1 MESLGDRIANLRKEL
16 DINQK
21 ELATKVGITE
31 ASLSRYE
38 NNLREPKSEIIVRLA
53 KALETSTDYL
63 LGVNDNTKISKE
75 DKLIIENLSVS
86 EKTKKLLEKIYSLEK
101 EDREAIEKMI
111 DNAYLK
117 RFLKE
122 ENIFN
127 SLLFLY
133 TKSQVII
140 HKK

>member
-21 ELATKVGITE
+21 ELATKIGITE

-122 ENIFN
+122 EN
-127 SLLFLY
+127 
-133 TKSQVII
+133 
-140 HKK
+140 

>member
-38 NNLREPKSEIIVRLA
+38 NNLRETKSEIIVRLA

-122 ENIFN
+122 EN
-127 SLLFLY
+127 
-133 TKSQVII
+133 
-140 HKK
+140 

>member
-1 MESLGDRIANLRKEL
+1 MESLGDRIAKLRKEL
-16 DINQK
+16 NINQK

-53 KALETSTDYL
+53 KSLKTSTDYL
-63 LGVNDNTKISKE
+63 LGINENTKINRE
-75 DKLIIENLSVS
+75 DKLIIESLSVS
-86 EKTKKLLEKIYSLEK
+86 EKTKQLLEKIYSLEE

-111 DNAYLK
+111 DNAYIK

-122 ENIFN
+122 EN
-127 SLLFLY
+127 
-133 TKSQVII
+133 
-140 HKK
+140 

>member
-1 MESLGDRIANLRKEL
+1 DVHMESLGDRIANLRKEL

-122 ENIFN
+122 EN
-127 SLLFLY
+127 
-133 TKSQVII
+133 
-140 HKK
+140 

>member
-53 KALETSTDYL
+53 RALKTSTDYL
-63 LGVNDNTKISKE
+63 LGVNENTKISKE

-86 EKTKKLLEKIYSLEK
+86 EKTKQLLEKIYSLEK

-111 DNAYLK
+111 DNAYIK

-122 ENIFN
+122 EN
-127 SLLFLY
+127 
-133 TKSQVII
+133 
-140 HKK
+140 

>member
-53 KALETSTDYL
+53 KALETATDYL

-122 ENIFN
+122 EN
-127 SLLFLY
+127 
-133 TKSQVII
+133 
-140 HKK
+140 

>member
-53 KALETSTDYL
+53 KALKTSTDYL
-63 LGVNDNTKISKE
+63 LGVNENTKISEE

-117 RFLKE
+117 RFIKE
-122 ENIFN
+122 EN
-127 SLLFLY
+127 
-133 TKSQVII
+133 
-140 HKK
+140 

>member
-53 KALETSTDYL
+53 KALKTSTDYL
-63 LGVNDNTKISKE
+63 LGVNENTKISKE

-117 RFLKE
+117 KFLKE
-122 ENIFN
+122 EN
-127 SLLFLY
+127 
-133 TKSQVII
+133 
-140 HKK
+140 

>member
-75 DKLIIENLSVS
+75 EKLIIENLSVS

-122 ENIFN
+122 EN
-127 SLLFLY
+127 
-133 TKSQVII
+133 
-140 HKK
+140 

>member
-53 KALETSTDYL
+53 KAIETSTDYL

-122 ENIFN
+122 EN
-127 SLLFLY
+127 
-133 TKSQVII
+133 
-140 HKK
+140 

>member
-1 MESLGDRIANLRKEL
+1 MESLGDRISNLRKKL

-53 KALETSTDYL
+53 KELKTSTDYL
-63 LGVNDNTKISKE
+63 LGVNESTKISKE
-75 DKLIIENLSVS
+75 DKLIIENLAVS

-122 ENIFN
+122 EN
-127 SLLFLY
+127 
-133 TKSQVII
+133 
-140 HKK
+140 

>member
-53 KALETSTDYL
+53 KAL
-63 LGVNDNTKISKE
+63 
-75 DKLIIENLSVS
+75 
-86 EKTKKLLEKIYSLEK
+86 
-101 EDREAIEKMI
+101 
-111 DNAYLK
+111 
-117 RFLKE
+117 
-122 ENIFN
+122 
-127 SLLFLY
+127 
-133 TKSQVII
+133 
-140 HKK
+140 

>member
-1 MESLGDRIANLRKEL
+1 MESLGDRISKLRKEL

-53 KALETSTDYL
+53 KSLNTSTDYL
-63 LGVNDNTKISKE
+63 LGINENTKINRE
-75 DKLIIENLSVS
+75 DKLIIESLSIS
-86 EKTKKLLEKIYSLEK
+86 EKTKQLLEKIYSLEE

-111 DNAYLK
+111 DNAYIK

-122 ENIFN
+122 EN
-127 SLLFLY
+127 
-133 TKSQVII
+133 
-140 HKK
+140 

>member
-53 KALETSTDYL
+53 KVLKTSTDYL
-63 LGVNDNTKISKE
+63 LGVNESTKISKE

-122 ENIFN
+122 EN
-127 SLLFLY
+127 
-133 TKSQVII
+133 
-140 HKK
+140 

>member
-38 NNLREPKSEIIVRLA
+38 NNLREPKSELIVRLA

-122 ENIFN
+122 EN
-127 SLLFLY
+127 
-133 TKSQVII
+133 
-140 HKK
+140 

>member
-101 EDREAIEKMI
+101 EDSEAIEKMI

-122 ENIFN
+122 EN
-127 SLLFLY
+127 
-133 TKSQVII
+133 
-140 HKK
+140 

>member
-1 MESLGDRIANLRKEL
+1 MESLGDRIAKLRKEL

-53 KALETSTDYL
+53 KALKTSTDYL
-63 LGVNDNTKISKE
+63 LGINENTKINRE
-75 DKLIIENLSVS
+75 DKLIIESLAVS
-86 EKTKKLLEKIYSLEK
+86 EETKQLLEKIYSLEE

-111 DNAYLK
+111 DNAYIK

-122 ENIFN
+122 EN
-127 SLLFLY
+127 
-133 TKSQVII
+133 
-140 HKK
+140 

>member
-38 NNLREPKSEIIVRLA
+38 NNLREPKGEIIVRLA

-122 ENIFN
+122 EN
-127 SLLFLY
+127 
-133 TKSQVII
+133 
-140 HKK
+140 

>member
-86 EKTKKLLEKIYSLEK
+86 EKQKALRKIYSLEK

-117 RFLKE
+117 DSLKKR
-122 ENIFN
+122 IN

>member
-63 LGVNDNTKISKE
+63 LGINDNTNISKE

-122 ENIFN
+122 EN
-127 SLLFLY
+127 
-133 TKSQVII
+133 
-140 HKK
+140 

>member
-1 MESLGDRIANLRKEL
+1 MESLGDRISKLRKEL

-21 ELATKVGITE
+21 ELANKIGITE

-53 KALETSTDYL
+53 KELNTSTDYL
-63 LGVNDNTKISKE
+63 LGINENTKINRE
-75 DKLIIENLSVS
+75 DKLIIESLSVS
-86 EKTKKLLEKIYSLEK
+86 EKTKQLLEKIYSLEE

-111 DNAYLK
+111 DNAYIK

-122 ENIFN
+122 EN
-127 SLLFLY
+127 
-133 TKSQVII
+133 
-140 HKK
+140 

>member
-63 LGVNDNTKISKE
+63 LGINDNTKISKE

-122 ENIFN
+122 EN
-127 SLLFLY
+127 
-133 TKSQVII
+133 
-140 HKK
+140 

>member
-1 MESLGDRIANLRKEL
+1 MESLGDRIATLRKEL

-122 ENIFN
+122 EN
-127 SLLFLY
+127 
-133 TKSQVII
+133 
-140 HKK
+140 

>member
-122 ENIFN
+122 E
-127 SLLFLY
+127 
-133 TKSQVII
+133 
-140 HKK
+140 H

>member
-101 EDREAIEKMI
+101 EDREAIENRI

-122 ENIFN
+122 EN
-127 SLLFLY
+127 
-133 TKSQVII
+133 
-140 HKK
+140 

>member
-122 ENIFN
+122 EN
-127 SLLFLY
+127 
-133 TKSQVII
+133 
-140 HKK
+140 

>member
-1 MESLGDRIANLRKEL
+1 MESLG
-16 DINQK
+16 NQK
-21 ELATKVGITE
+21 ELASKVGITE

-122 ENIFN
+122 EN
-127 SLLFLY
+127 
-133 TKSQVII
+133 
-140 HKK
+140 

>member
-1 MESLGDRIANLRKEL
+1 MESLGDRISKLRKEL

-53 KALETSTDYL
+53 KALKTSTDYL
-63 LGVNDNTKISKE
+63 LGINENTKINRE
-75 DKLIIENLSVS
+75 DKLIIESLAVS
-86 EKTKKLLEKIYSLEK
+86 EETKQLLEKIYSLEE

-111 DNAYLK
+111 DNAYIK

-122 ENIFN
+122 EN
-127 SLLFLY
+127 
-133 TKSQVII
+133 
-140 HKK
+140 